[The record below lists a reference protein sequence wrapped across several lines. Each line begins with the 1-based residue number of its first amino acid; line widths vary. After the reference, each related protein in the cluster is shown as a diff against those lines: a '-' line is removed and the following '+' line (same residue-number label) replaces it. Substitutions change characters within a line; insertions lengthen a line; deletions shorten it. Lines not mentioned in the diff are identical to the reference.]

1 MPAVINL
8 EMQYLEKGFPIRK
21 HLFHLLKINGV
32 LRAGNCHSWAGRPC
46 MYAKEA
52 SVFLCKQDMCARTG
66 KGVPILILSLRP
78 FRPPGTRRS
87 TLGILL
93 NSIAFRQARTTA
105 FCAMHSFV
113 SAVIACNQVRHR
125 TVRPART
132 SPWRFDHADRIQSP
146 TLQIRPGNGNQEWT
160 VRNRSGC

>member
-1 MPAVINL
+1 MQQLSSVASSDQISDAIPQKMFLHRETPFSPL
-8 EMQYLEKGFPIRK
+8 EDQRCPVYWQLLVQYPGQVDL
-21 HLFHLLKINGV
+21 
-32 LRAGNCHSWAGRPC
+32 C
-46 MYAKEA
+46 MHEEA
-52 SVFLCKQDMCARTG
+52 FVCLCKQDVCARTG

-113 SAVIACNQVRHR
+113 RAAIACKEAWHR
-125 TVRPART
+125 TVRPAR
-132 SPWRFDHADRIQSP
+132 AP
-146 TLQIRPGNGNQEWT
+146 T
-160 VRNRSGC
+160 VAF